1 MISRSNLL
9 QVGLILMSSG
19 IASAQSF
26 PPPRQ
31 ASDFN
36 VENFSSHNGETK
48 DVRMW
53 LEQIIVKYQK
63 VQSPYL

>member
-36 VENFSSHNGETK
+36 VEYQRAHAAETK